1 MMFPNTLRVFVATK
15 PIDLRVSFDRLA
27 GIVREQFGD
36 DPRSGAL
43 FFFTN
48 KASDRCKILFH
59 DPTGYCLLYKRMDAG
74 TFQLPVPKDSA
85 DARVLLTSEV
95 FARLL
100 EGIAD
105 EVDASSGK
113 RIRRRIH

>member
-1 MMFPNTLRVFVATK
+1 MLPSTLRVFVATR
-15 PIDLRVSFDRLA
+15 PIDLRISFDRLA
-27 GIVREQFGD
+27 GIVRDQFGD

-48 KASDRCKILFH
+48 KASDRCKILFF
-59 DPTGYCLLYKRMDAG
+59 DQTGYCLLYKRLDAG
-74 TFQLPVPKDSA
+74 TFQLPVPKNSA
-85 DARVLLTSEV
+85 DAGVSLESEA

-100 EGIAD
+100 EGVAY
-105 EVDASSGK
+105 EKDASTGK